1 MSKRMKHSEKLAHK
15 YKYLREKIIESY
27 RKGCR
32 ILDISKIVFTFAF
45 LVFTFFCVTTV
56 KDTSDKTAWLM
67 LWIIIILIAV
77 NIFLITDYCRYLM
90 KNQVIPYLMD
100 DDCLDFNEYLVFT
113 DNDDEEDDEDDG
125 ED

>member
-1 MSKRMKHSEKLAHK
+1 
-15 YKYLREKIIESY
+15 
-27 RKGCR
+27 
-32 ILDISKIVFTFAF
+32 
-45 LVFTFFCVTTV
+45 
-56 KDTSDKTAWLM
+56 M

-100 DDCLDFNEYLVFT
+100 DDCLDFNEYLVFS
-113 DNDDEEDDEDDG
+113 DDEEDDEDDG